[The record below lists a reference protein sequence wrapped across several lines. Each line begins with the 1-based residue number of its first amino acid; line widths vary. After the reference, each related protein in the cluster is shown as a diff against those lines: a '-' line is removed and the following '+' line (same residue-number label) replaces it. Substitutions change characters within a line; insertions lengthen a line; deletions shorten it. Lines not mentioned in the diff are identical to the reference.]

1 MDDKVDEKTLV
12 RTRNLSLHLEKIPLP
27 CCHTRPC
34 NMFVFRIAIN
44 LIIPSIIAITSII
57 MSIKIITTFRR
68 GDGREGEVS
77 M

>member
-12 RTRNLSLHLEKIPLP
+12 RTRNLSLHLEKMPLP

-44 LIIPSIIAITSII
+44 LIIPSIIAII
-57 MSIKIITTFRR
+57 TFRR

>member
-1 MDDKVDEKTLV
+1 MDDKVEEKTLV
-12 RTRNLSLHLEKIPLP
+12 RTRNLSLHLEKMPLP

-34 NMFVFRIAIN
+34 NMVIISVAIN
-44 LIIPSIIAITSII
+44 MIIIINIMMIIT
-57 MSIKIITTFRR
+57 IITTFRR

>member
-1 MDDKVDEKTLV
+1 MKFDEKTLV
-12 RTRNLSLHLEKIPLP
+12 RTRNLSLHLEKMPLP

-34 NMFVFRIAIN
+34 NMFIFRIAIN
-44 LIIPSIIAITSII
+44 LIIPSIIAIINIMMII
-57 MSIKIITTFRR
+57 TIITTFKR